1 MRRRAENRG
10 ADSRAARKV
19 ETGKRVK
26 GSGLVLPTFAEGR
39 KYLLL
44 TTSAVL
50 VLKEVWLSLRALLHM
65 TELFMTQL
73 SSPMLLWQR
82 CFLQ

>member
-50 VLKEVWLSLRALLHM
+50 VLKESTVFDQIATVPR
-65 TELFMTQL
+65 LFGGN
-73 SSPMLLWQR
+73 
-82 CFLQ
+82 

>member
-1 MRRRAENRG
+1 M
-10 ADSRAARKV
+10 
-19 ETGKRVK
+19 K

-50 VLKEVWLSLRALLHM
+50 VLKESTVFDQIATVPR
-65 TELFMTQL
+65 LFGGN
-73 SSPMLLWQR
+73 
-82 CFLQ
+82 